1 MSDEEGGSREIAHT
15 VACMNGVKNDNAITR
30 RPVSPRIRIEGVI
43 PVVTFRDIV

>member
-1 MSDEEGGSREIAHT
+1 MSDEAGGSRENART
-15 VACMNGVKNDNAITR
+15 VACMSGVKNDNATTR